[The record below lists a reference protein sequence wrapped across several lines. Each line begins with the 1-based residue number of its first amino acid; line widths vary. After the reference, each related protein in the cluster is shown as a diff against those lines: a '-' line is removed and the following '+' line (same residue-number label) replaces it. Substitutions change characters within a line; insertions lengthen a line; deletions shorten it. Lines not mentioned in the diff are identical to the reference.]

1 MFSRHRTLLVLV
13 ATVVSSVPLLFAQK
27 APAPTPTPSPS
38 RTTTT
43 PQPGIQ
49 NPPLRGPSD
58 LVMFIN
64 GKLAMD
70 DGSALPPNILV
81 DRICNGQTRQQV
93 HADIKGNFT
102 FQLGTRFSDVS
113 SDASVAPQFGPSS
126 QGDPNRDYN
135 GGMSQMGVSRQALWS
150 CELSAQVAGVR
161 SASVNLSAFATGE
174 TIDVGTIYLQ
184 RGEKAEGTTLSA
196 TSYRAPKDAKKAY
209 EKGLEAARKD
219 KIDDAQKLLEK
230 AVQIYPQYATAWQKL
245 GNIYDHQ
252 NQPESAK
259 KAYEQAIAADPR
271 FVPPYL
277 SMALIAANAGNW
289 KDVLTMTQRGIDLDP
304 LSFPVAYYFN
314 SLANYRL
321 NNLQAAEKGARS
333 AEHYDQQNRMPQ
345 VHLLLGTI
353 LAENKAYSE
362 AVTEY
367 TAFLKLVPDS
377 KDAAAVR
384 AKVTNLEKL
393 AGQNSTK
400 Q

>member
-1 MFSRHRTLLVLV
+1 
-13 ATVVSSVPLLFAQK
+13 
-27 APAPTPTPSPS
+27 
-38 RTTTT
+38 
-43 PQPGIQ
+43 
-49 NPPLRGPSD
+49 
-58 LVMFIN
+58 MFIN
-64 GKLAMD
+64 GKVAMD
-70 DGSALPPNILV
+70 DGSSLPSNILI
-81 DRICNGQTRQQV
+81 DRICSGQTRQQV
-93 HADIKGNFT
+93 HADLKGNFT
-102 FQLGTRFSDVS
+102 FQLGSRFTEVTSDVS
-113 SDASVAPQFGPSS
+113 VSPQFGSVIGGSQTNNYGSS
-126 QGDPNRDYN
+126 T
-135 GGMSQMGVSRQALWS
+135 QMGVSRQVLWS
-150 CELSAQVAGVR
+150 CEISAQTNGIR
-161 SASVNLSAFATGE
+161 SAAVNLSAYAPGE
-174 TIDVGTIYLQ
+174 TIDVGTIFLQ
-184 RGEKAEGTTLSA
+184 RGEKAEGTTISA
-196 TSYRAPKDAKKAY
+196 TSYQAPKDAKKAY

-219 KIDDAQKLLEK
+219 KFDDAQKLLEK
-230 AVQIYPQYATAWQKL
+230 AVQIYPQYAMAWQRL
-245 GNIYDHQ
+245 GNVYDHQ

-259 KAYEQAIAADPR
+259 KAYEQAITADPR

-353 LAENKAYSE
+353 LTDNKAYSE
-362 AVTEY
+362 AITEY
-367 TAFLKLVPDS
+367 SAFLKLVPDS

-393 AGQNSTK
+393 AAKNSSD

>member
-1 MFSRHRTLLVLV
+1 MFSRQRKPEVLLLVVLLI
-13 ATVVSSVPLLFAQK
+13 VPRALSQK
-27 APAPTPTPSPS
+27 GSPTPPP
-38 RTTTT
+38 TTT
-43 PQPGIQ
+43 PRGPTTTPPPSSQI
-49 NPPLRGPSD
+49 PPLGGTTD

-64 GKLAMD
+64 GKVAMD
-70 DGSALPPNILV
+70 DGSSLPSNILI
-81 DRICNGQTRQQV
+81 DRICSGQTRQQV
-93 HADIKGNFT
+93 HADLKGNFT
-102 FQLGTRFSDVS
+102 FQLGSRFTEVTSDVS
-113 SDASVAPQFGPSS
+113 VSPQFGSVIGGSQTNNYGSS
-126 QGDPNRDYN
+126 T
-135 GGMSQMGVSRQALWS
+135 QMGVSRQVLWS
-150 CELSAQVAGVR
+150 CEISAQTNGIR
-161 SASVNLSAFATGE
+161 SAAVNLSAYAPGE
-174 TIDVGTIYLQ
+174 TIDVGTIFLQ
-184 RGEKAEGTTLSA
+184 RGEKAEGTTISA
-196 TSYRAPKDAKKAY
+196 TSYQAPKDAKKAY

-219 KIDDAQKLLEK
+219 KFDDAQKLLEK
-230 AVQIYPQYATAWQKL
+230 AVQIYPQYAMAWQRL
-245 GNIYDHQ
+245 GNVYDHQ

-259 KAYEQAIAADPR
+259 KAYEQAITADPR

-353 LAENKAYSE
+353 LTDNKAYSE
-362 AVTEY
+362 AITEY
-367 TAFLKLVPDS
+367 SAFLKLVPDS

-393 AGQNSTK
+393 AAKNSSD